1 MLVVGT
7 NRGWWRGQEAL
18 PVEGRAGIIRLRLK
32 VEWVGRVL
40 GVEGVEGVVL
50 EGGRGWRE
58 AILAGFVI
66 MMLLGCSWAWGMLCV
81 GGGGG
86 MMCVFVCVCVF

>member
-7 NRGWWRGQEAL
+7 NRGWRRRQEAL
-18 PVEGRAGIIRLRLK
+18 PVEGRAGTIRLRLE
-32 VEWVGRVL
+32 VEWVGRGM
-40 GVEGVEGVVL
+40 GVQGVQGGVL

-81 GGGGG
+81 WGG
-86 MMCVFVCVCVF
+86 V